1 MKNNTVVKNTY
12 LAVDFGGGSGR
23 VMAGSLF
30 QGKLELEEV
39 YRFPNRQVK
48 LGKHL
53 YWDFPAL
60 FAEMMNGLKEAAR
73 RGYAVKGI
81 GIDTWGVD
89 FGLIDKNGNLLGN
102 PVCTATAVRTGCP
115 TRFSGSSTLAT
126 ITGLPVSR

>member
-1 MKNNTVVKNTY
+1 MKDSVVKNTY

-23 VMAGSLF
+23 VIAGSLC

-48 LGKHL
+48 LGKHV

-60 FAEMMNGLKEAAR
+60 FAEMKNGLKEAAN
-73 RGYAVKGI
+73 RGYTVKGI
-81 GIDTWGVD
+81 AIDTWGVD

-102 PVCTATAVRTGCP
+102 PVCYRDNRTEGMP
-115 TRFSGSSTLAT
+115 EKVFSLLDVTSIIS
-126 ITGLPVSR
+126 IRVYR

>member
-73 RGYAVKGI
+73 RGYAVK
-81 GIDTWGVD
+81 
-89 FGLIDKNGNLLGN
+89 
-102 PVCTATAVRTGCP
+102 A
-115 TRFSGSSTLAT
+115 
-126 ITGLPVSR
+126 